1 MVETIIFYNYE
12 LNFPSWVL
20 YQILKLGLGYND
32 VKVSDTIMLLI
43 CPVQGWQIVYSV
55 LEKNP
60 CALLLNRST
69 LHSGHLFIGPKS
81 DHWLCLSLPN
91 SLTDC
96 CLVNLSL
103 IIVYLCH

>member
-55 LEKNP
+55 LEKHP

-81 DHWLCLSLPN
+81 DHWLCLSLTP
-91 SLTDC
+91 
-96 CLVNLSL
+96 
-103 IIVYLCH
+103 